1 MIGTAMGVYAAAPVR
16 IQRASLV
23 MTARPVVPAAANP
36 AAAHAAWAGQARKRR
51 PAAATV
57 AFVNRGSH

>member
-1 MIGTAMGVYAAAPVR
+1 MIGTADGVYTAAPVR

-23 MTARPVVPAAANP
+23 MTEVVVPAAANP

-57 AFVNRGSH
+57 AFVNRGSR